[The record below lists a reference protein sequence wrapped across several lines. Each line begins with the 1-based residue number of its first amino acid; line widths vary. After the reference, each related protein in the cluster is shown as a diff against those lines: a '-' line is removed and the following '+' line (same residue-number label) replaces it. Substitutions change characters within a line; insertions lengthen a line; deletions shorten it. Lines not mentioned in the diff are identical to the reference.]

1 MTNNTYKIVHHHF
14 TGDFNIIANQPQNPL
29 NNTLLFN
36 IKGHQIFFRFNKIEN
51 INNTDKKF
59 YIDKIE
65 YTREFPQDIINL
77 FNTLGM
83 MNTPTVFYL
92 VYNMDFK
99 VYYLKNTNTTT
110 VFMLK

>member
-1 MTNNTYKIVHHHF
+1 MTTYKIVHHHF
-14 TGDFNIIANQPQNPL
+14 RGDFNIYTNQPENPL
-29 NNTLLFN
+29 NNTLVFN
-36 IKGHQIFFRFNKIEN
+36 IKGYKMFFRFSKIED
-51 INNTDKKF
+51 INSTDKKIF
-59 YIDKIE
+59 INKIE

-77 FNTLGM
+77 FVTLGM

-110 VFMLK
+110 IFMLK